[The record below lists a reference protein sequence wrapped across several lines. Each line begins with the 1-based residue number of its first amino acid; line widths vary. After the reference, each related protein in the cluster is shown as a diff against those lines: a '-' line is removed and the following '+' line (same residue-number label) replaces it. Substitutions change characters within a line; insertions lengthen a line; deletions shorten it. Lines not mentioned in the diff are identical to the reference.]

1 MKISHFIVPIVC
13 LIFSA
18 VYLLEIFKI
27 AEPSVGDILGPRFLP
42 FVLVSFFS
50 FLAILLFA
58 SEIIDR
64 KKYSSPR
71 DNRGPALKQAYS
83 IIGTFVM
90 LVLYIVIIDYCGY
103 VLTTFL
109 FVFFFL
115 TFFTKRGLLANVLY
129 SGMIVGGFY
138 LVFDFWLRI
147 PFPSFALWR

>member
-1 MKISHFIVPIVC
+1 MKISRFIVPIAC

-18 VYLLEIFKI
+18 VYLLETFKI

-42 FVLVSFFS
+42 LVLVSFFS
-50 FLAILLFA
+50 LLSILLFV
-58 SEIIDR
+58 SEFIDR
-64 KKYSSPR
+64 KKNSSPHAAR
-71 DNRGPALKQAYS
+71 DSAVKQAYS

-90 LVLYIVIIDYCGY
+90 LVLYIVIIEYCGY

-109 FVFFFL
+109 FIFLFL
-115 TFFTKRGLLANVLY
+115 TFFTKRSLLANVLH
-129 SGMIVGGFY
+129 SGMIVAGFY